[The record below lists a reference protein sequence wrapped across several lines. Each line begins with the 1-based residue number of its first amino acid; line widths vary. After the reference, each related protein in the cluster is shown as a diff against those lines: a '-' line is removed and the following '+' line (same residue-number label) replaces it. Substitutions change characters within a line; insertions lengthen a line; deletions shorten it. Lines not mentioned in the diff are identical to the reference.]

1 MSIIREADDK
11 YEFFYPVYKKA
22 CWLVSATKMSY
33 YELSLSYLHEPDG
46 GTVNI
51 STFNNLYYNVT

>member
-22 CWLVSATKMSY
+22 CWLVSATKWVITS
-33 YELSLSYLHEPDG
+33 SPW
-46 GTVNI
+46 VI
-51 STFNNLYYNVT
+51 SMNQMVVLLT